1 MLSSLYH
8 DVLAMLV
15 PSCGAKS
22 GTSCYH
28 LVTRAHD
35 GGNRLATR
43 CSNTT
48 NKVRNKLLH
57 VGVVMNLL
65 TNCYVQTLPDLLEQ
79 LVGSVL
85 AYDSN
90 LFQSTVPEHLFQS
103 TTFFRPVPG
112 LGQTRRKRDPF
123 TPACPS
129 SLKCL

>member
-28 LVTRAHD
+28 LVTRVHD

-48 NKVRNKLLH
+48 NTVRNKLLH
-57 VGVVMNLL
+57 VVVVMNLL
-65 TNCYVQTLPDLLEQ
+65 TNCYVQTLPDMLEQ

-90 LFQSTVPEHLFQS
+90 LFQTYQKPRSHCNVFSTCTWP
-103 TTFFRPVPG
+103 RP
-112 LGQTRRKRDPF
+112 DPAK
-123 TPACPS
+123 T
-129 SLKCL
+129 